1 MLYSVFFLNERKIP
15 WLGIFIFK
23 SIFFELRR
31 AFPRY
36 DAFFKIL
43 HFLMIFIL
51 MFEEI
56 GFSES
61 KWDGI
66 DIWE

>member
-1 MLYSVFFLNERKIP
+1 
-15 WLGIFIFK
+15 
-23 SIFFELRR
+23 
-31 AFPRY
+31 
-36 DAFFKIL
+36 
-43 HFLMIFIL
+43 MIFIL

-66 DIWE
+66 DIWEYTFHQRLGCTWIETFNILRQLINFLYLIFTFRRHK

>member
-1 MLYSVFFLNERKIP
+1 MLYYVFFLNERKIP

-23 SIFFELRR
+23 SIFFELLR